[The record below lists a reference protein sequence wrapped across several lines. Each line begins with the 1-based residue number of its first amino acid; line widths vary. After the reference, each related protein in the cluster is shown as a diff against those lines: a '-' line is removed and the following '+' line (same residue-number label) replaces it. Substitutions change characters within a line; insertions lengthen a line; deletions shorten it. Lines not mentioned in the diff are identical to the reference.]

1 MDTNTAIDVPV
12 QRKTAVVS
20 FEEDTILGDRERE
33 KLVPYNQMESD
44 LYLSPADVA
53 KERQATLMK
62 FGLVALLVFAAYQ
75 LSKGND

>member
-1 MDTNTAIDVPV
+1 MDTNAAIDVPV

-20 FEEDTILGDRERE
+20 FEEDTILGERERE
-33 KLVPYNQMESD
+33 KLVPYDQMESD
-44 LYLSPADVA
+44 LYLSPADAA